1 MNTEVFFDAEKFAV
15 QIAEISKQ
23 LMDADR
29 IFSAAREQDVDI
41 EELCE
46 SLSTLNF
53 LKQELASVYD
63 TAAKIVADKMGSLP
77 IVSLSNGTTIEKKSG
92 SDRKSWDHDALA
104 SIVTRRLVE
113 MSTDLDTGEMKSS
126 IDDIASQL
134 LRFVQPSYWRIK
146 ELSKIGVNA
155 DNYCQVSDEVKT
167 SIIIRK
173 AK

>member
-1 MNTEVFFDAEKFAV
+1 MDTEVTFNAEQLAV
-15 QIAEISKQ
+15 QVSEISKK
-23 LMDADR
+23 LMDVDR
-29 IFSAAREQDVDI
+29 NFSAAREQDVDI
-41 EELCE
+41 EELCT
-46 SLSTLNF
+46 SLTILNF
-53 LKQELASVYD
+53 LKQEISSVYD
-63 TAAKIVADKMGSLP
+63 TAAKIVADKMGSVP
-77 IVSLSNGTTIEKKSG
+77 MISLGDGTTIEKKSG
-92 SDRKSWDHDALA
+92 SDRKSWDHNGLA

-113 MSTDLDTGEMKSS
+113 MSTDLDSGEMNST

>member
-1 MNTEVFFDAEKFAV
+1 MDTEVIFDAEQLAV
-15 QIAEISKQ
+15 QVSEISKK

-29 IFSAAREQDVDI
+29 NFSAAREQDVDI
-41 EELCE
+41 EQLCE
-46 SLSTLNF
+46 SLKILNF
-53 LKQELASVYD
+53 LKQELSSVYD
-63 TAAKIVADKMGSLP
+63 TAVKIVADKMGSVP
-77 IVSLSNGTTIEKKSG
+77 MISLGDGTTIEKKSG
-92 SDRKSWDHDALA
+92 SDRKSWDHDGLA

-113 MSTDLDTGEMKSS
+113 MSTDLDSGEMNST